1 MAKKNA
7 GSKSALPKTAAT
19 RLKPFIEKGISNGV
33 FVDDSTVVN
42 LWRTKAQDGQFKE
55 NIQQLG
61 GIKNELAQNFV
72 TDLVLVDL
80 SSILRRQRY
89 TAHLDIWEV
98 NHRTVGAAKGNP
110 RPACFIIG
118 QAVVED
124 GGGAT
129 MESAIFR
136 MSLWDEMTSLADDVE
151 ADGSYVTAVTTRK
164 GGLDAEIL
172 DLQPLEG
179 LTNFAPEK
187 FNHGDRAELLKEM
200 FDVTPI
206 AELDEN
212 ISRTPTDFRLVE
224 AMVSFSG
231 VQNSR
236 AGNQFGKM
244 LLKDDSTMTMEAIES
259 GENLLLNAI
268 TSSAIVGRFGKYS
281 RILALCTVK
290 DNGEYGLSANIETAV
305 GLVVV
310 EPPKAVTKAKD
321 ESDDAASYFQT
332 ASTPTIVVGD
342 DDDDDDDDE
351 STDDEVESPVAGKE
365 EESEPTAIEAETEAD
380 SSEDTPELKPVA
392 EAKEPEASGDD
403 DWDDWD

>member
-1 MAKKNA
+1 MVMTSKK
-7 GSKSALPKTAAT
+7 GSKKSALPPTASR
-19 RLKPFIEKGISNGV
+19 RLKPFIEKGIENGV

-55 NIQQLG
+55 NISQLG

-80 SSILRRQRY
+80 SAILRRQRY

-98 NHRTVGAAKGNP
+98 NHRTVGIAKGNP

-118 QAVVED
+118 QAVIED

-151 ADGSYVTAVTTRK
+151 ADGKYVTAVTTRK
-164 GGLDAEIL
+164 GGLDADIL

-179 LTNFAPEK
+179 LTNFTPEE
-187 FNHGDRAELLKEM
+187 FDHGDRAELLREM
-200 FDVTPI
+200 YEVTPI
-206 AELDEN
+206 MELDDN

-231 VQNSR
+231 VQNSK

-268 TSSAIVGRFGKYS
+268 TSSAVVSRFGKYS

-290 DNGEYGLSANIETAV
+290 DNGQYGLSANIETAV

-310 EPPKAVTKAKD
+310 EPPKATPAAEEK
-321 ESDDAASYFQT
+321 EDDASSYFAT
-332 ASTPTIVVGD
+332 ASTPAIVVG
-342 DDDDDDDDE
+342 DDDDDE
-351 STDDEVESPVAGKE
+351 STDDDAEPVIK
-365 EESEPTAIEAETEAD
+365 EESEPTATTSETEAE
-380 SSEDTPELKPVA
+380 SSEDTPEPAPVA
-392 EAKEPEASGDD
+392 EPTEAEDSGDD

>member
-1 MAKKNA
+1 MVMAKKNA

-19 RLKPFIEKGISNGV
+19 RLKPFIEKGIANGV
-33 FVDDSTVVN
+33 FVDDSIVVN

-55 NIQQLG
+55 QIQQLG

-72 TDLVLVDL
+72 TDLVMVDL
-80 SSILRRQRY
+80 SAVLRRQRY

-118 QAVVED
+118 QAVIED

-187 FNHGDRAELLKEM
+187 FDHGDRAELLKEM
-200 FDVTPI
+200 YDVTPI
-206 AELDEN
+206 AELDDN

-310 EPPKAVTKAKD
+310 EPPKATTETKD

-332 ASTPTIVVGD
+332 ASTPAIIVGD
-342 DDDDDDDDE
+342 DDDDDEDEGDDE
-351 STDDEVESPVAGKE
+351 SASDDSEGSEDPEPE
-365 EESEPTAIEAETEAD
+365 EEAPEA
-380 SSEDTPELKPVA
+380 PE
-392 EAKEPEASGDD
+392 EAKTTEDDDISDSDD

>member
-19 RLKPFIEKGISNGV
+19 RLKPFIEKGIANGV
-33 FVDDSTVVN
+33 FVDDSIVVN

-55 NIQQLG
+55 QIQQLG

-72 TDLVLVDL
+72 TDLVMVDL
-80 SSILRRQRY
+80 SAVLRRQRY

-118 QAVVED
+118 QAVIED

-187 FNHGDRAELLKEM
+187 FDHGDRAELLKEM
-200 FDVTPI
+200 YDVTPI
-206 AELDEN
+206 AELDDN

-310 EPPKAVTKAKD
+310 EPPKATTETKD

-332 ASTPTIVVGD
+332 ASTPAIIVGD
-342 DDDDDDDDE
+342 DDDDDEDEGDDE
-351 STDDEVESPVAGKE
+351 SASDDSEGSEDPEPE
-365 EESEPTAIEAETEAD
+365 EEAPEA
-380 SSEDTPELKPVA
+380 PE
-392 EAKEPEASGDD
+392 EAKTTEDDDISDSDD

>member
-19 RLKPFIEKGISNGV
+19 RLKPFIEKGIANGV
-33 FVDDSTVVN
+33 FVDDSIVVN

-55 NIQQLG
+55 QIQQLG

-72 TDLVLVDL
+72 TDLVMVDL
-80 SSILRRQRY
+80 SAVLRRQRY

-118 QAVVED
+118 QAVIED

-187 FNHGDRAELLKEM
+187 FDHGDRAELLKEM
-200 FDVTPI
+200 YDVTPI
-206 AELDEN
+206 AELDDN
-212 ISRTPTDFRLVE
+212 ISRTPSDFRLVE

-310 EPPKAVTKAKD
+310 EPPKATTETKD

-332 ASTPTIVVGD
+332 ASTPAIVVGD
-342 DDDDDDDDE
+342 DDDDDEDEGDDE
-351 STDDEVESPVAGKE
+351 SASDDSEGSEDPEPE
-365 EESEPTAIEAETEAD
+365 EEAPEA
-380 SSEDTPELKPVA
+380 PE
-392 EAKEPEASGDD
+392 EAKTTEDDDTSDSDD

>member
-1 MAKKNA
+1 MVMAKKNA

-19 RLKPFIEKGISNGV
+19 RLKPFIEKGIANGV
-33 FVDDSTVVN
+33 FVDDSIVVN

-55 NIQQLG
+55 QIQQLG

-72 TDLVLVDL
+72 TDLVMVDL
-80 SSILRRQRY
+80 SAVLRRQRY

-118 QAVVED
+118 QAVIED

-187 FNHGDRAELLKEM
+187 FDHGDRAELLKEM
-200 FDVTPI
+200 YDVTPI
-206 AELDEN
+206 AELDDN

-310 EPPKAVTKAKD
+310 EPPKATTETKD

-332 ASTPTIVVGD
+332 ASTPAIVVGD
-342 DDDDDDDDE
+342 DDDDDEDEGADESASDDSEGSEDPEPEEEAPEAPEEAKTTEDDDT
-351 STDDEVESPVAGKE
+351 S
-365 EESEPTAIEAETEAD
+365 D
-380 SSEDTPELKPVA
+380 S
-392 EAKEPEASGDD
+392 DD

>member
-1 MAKKNA
+1 MVMAKKNA

-19 RLKPFIEKGISNGV
+19 RLKPFIEKGIANGV
-33 FVDDSTVVN
+33 FVDDSIVVN

-55 NIQQLG
+55 QIQQLG

-72 TDLVLVDL
+72 TDLVMVDL
-80 SSILRRQRY
+80 SAVLRRQRY

-118 QAVVED
+118 QAVIED

-187 FNHGDRAELLKEM
+187 FDHGDRAELLKEM
-200 FDVTPI
+200 YDVTPI
-206 AELDEN
+206 AELDDN

-310 EPPKAVTKAKD
+310 EPPKATTETKD

-332 ASTPTIVVGD
+332 ASTPAIVVGD
-342 DDDDDDDDE
+342 DDDDDEDEGDDE
-351 STDDEVESPVAGKE
+351 SASDDSEGSEDPEPE
-365 EESEPTAIEAETEAD
+365 EEAPEA
-380 SSEDTPELKPVA
+380 PE
-392 EAKEPEASGDD
+392 EAKTTEDDDTSDSDD

>member
-19 RLKPFIEKGISNGV
+19 RLKPFIEKGIANGV
-33 FVDDSTVVN
+33 FVDDSIVVN

-55 NIQQLG
+55 QIQQLG
-61 GIKNELAQNFV
+61 GIKDELAQNFV
-72 TDLVLVDL
+72 TDLVMVDL
-80 SSILRRQRY
+80 SAVLRRQRY

-118 QAVVED
+118 QAVIED

-187 FNHGDRAELLKEM
+187 FDHGDRAELLKEM
-200 FDVTPI
+200 YDVTPI
-206 AELDEN
+206 AELDDN

-310 EPPKAVTKAKD
+310 EPPKATTETKD

-332 ASTPTIVVGD
+332 ASTPAIVVGD
-342 DDDDDDDDE
+342 DDDDDEDEGDDE
-351 STDDEVESPVAGKE
+351 SASDDSEGSEDPEPE
-365 EESEPTAIEAETEAD
+365 EEAPEA
-380 SSEDTPELKPVA
+380 PE
-392 EAKEPEASGDD
+392 EAKTTEDDDTSDSDD

>member
-19 RLKPFIEKGISNGV
+19 RLKPFIEKGIANGV
-33 FVDDSTVVN
+33 FVDDSIVVN

-55 NIQQLG
+55 QIQQLG

-72 TDLVLVDL
+72 TDLVMVDL
-80 SSILRRQRY
+80 SAVLRRQRY

-118 QAVVED
+118 QAVIED

-187 FNHGDRAELLKEM
+187 FDHGDRAELLKEM
-200 FDVTPI
+200 YDVTPI
-206 AELDEN
+206 AELDDN

-310 EPPKAVTKAKD
+310 EPPKATTETKD

-332 ASTPTIVVGD
+332 ASTPAIVVGD
-342 DDDDDDDDE
+342 DDDDDEDEGDDE
-351 STDDEVESPVAGKE
+351 SASDDSEGSEDPEPE
-365 EESEPTAIEAETEAD
+365 EEAPEA
-380 SSEDTPELKPVA
+380 PE
-392 EAKEPEASGDD
+392 EAKTTEDDDTSDSDD